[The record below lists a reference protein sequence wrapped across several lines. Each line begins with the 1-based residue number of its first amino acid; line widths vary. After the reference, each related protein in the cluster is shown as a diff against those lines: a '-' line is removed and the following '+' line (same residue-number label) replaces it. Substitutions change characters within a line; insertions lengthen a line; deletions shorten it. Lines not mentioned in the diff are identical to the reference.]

1 MYDVLYCISK
11 EGMCK
16 LPVIFDAHNTLVSFG
31 HLMSNKCTDKIT
43 GIDLPAIGTALPAME
58 TALPAIGTF
67 PPVRETALSA
77 IHLKATEIALPA
89 TRIFFR
95 QLQKQFCQLKEQ
107 LYHYRNYSACH
118 MNSSDSY

>member
-1 MYDVLYCISK
+1 
-11 EGMCK
+11 
-16 LPVIFDAHNTLVSFG
+16 
-31 HLMSNKCTDKIT
+31 MSNKCTDKIT
-43 GIDLPAIGTALPAME
+43 GIVLPAIGTALPAAVTAPPAAGISRPAME

-89 TRIFFR
+89 RGIFFR

-107 LYHYRNYSACH
+107 RYHYKNNSACH
-118 MNSSDSY
+118 RNSSVRY